1 MPLITTL
8 ERQRQGILSEV
19 KTSLFQDSH
28 DDREKPHIRKQSKI
42 KESKQNRMDL
52 AKDSI
57 GGKNNRMR
65 TLVSTLATFPRKDR

>member
-19 KTSLFQDSH
+19 KTCLFQDNH
-28 DDREKPHIRKQSKI
+28 DDREKPHIRKQNKR

-52 AKDSI
+52 AKGSI
-57 GGKNNRMR
+57 GGKNSRVR